1 MIWKRILA
9 FLIDWNLSAIPTL
22 LFTVYLKTTEPTG
35 IMIFLAFL
43 FILLYPVIFVL
54 RDVLC
59 GGRSVAKRIF
69 KLHVIDL
76 HTNTLPSKKKLMIR
90 NLFFF
95 VYPVEAILLIIN
107 KQTLGDMVTETTV
120 ICK

>member
-9 FLIDWNLSAIPTL
+9 FVIDWNLSAIPTL
-22 LFTVYLKTTEPTG
+22 LFTLLLKTTEPSG
-35 IMIFLAFL
+35 IMIFLTLL

-54 RDVLC
+54 RDILC

-69 KLHVIDL
+69 KLHVVDL
-76 HTNTLPSKKKLMIR
+76 STNTLPSKKKLIIR

-95 VYPVEAILLIIN
+95 IYPINAVLLIWK